1 MDVGDAPAWLAV
13 TLTMLDVDG
22 LLTAG
27 CDLRVRDGDPQRG
40 EDARMIGRLKTVVLD
55 AADMHA
61 EAQFWAEVLGIA
73 VVQQDDDWT
82 TLEGPGVRLAV
93 QLAPD
98 HVPPQWPDPAHP
110 QQLHLDVQV
119 DDPDDAERQVLALG
133 ARRLPD
139 PPDAED
145 FRVFA
150 DPAGHPFCLVFDV

>member
-1 MDVGDAPAWLAV
+1 VRHDAPV
-13 TLTMLDVDG
+13 
-22 LLTAG
+22 
-27 CDLRVRDGDPQRG
+27 
-40 EDARMIGRLKTVVLD
+40 IGRLKTVVLD
-55 AADMHA
+55 AADMDR
-61 EAQFWAEVLGIA
+61 EARFWSEVLDVP
-73 VVQQDDDWT
+73 VVSRDDDWT
-82 TLEGPGVRLAV
+82 TLEGRGVRLAV

-119 DDPDDAERQVLALG
+119 EDADDAERRVLALG

-139 PPDAED
+139 PEGAED

>member
-1 MDVGDAPAWLAV
+1 
-13 TLTMLDVDG
+13 
-22 LLTAG
+22 
-27 CDLRVRDGDPQRG
+27 
-40 EDARMIGRLKTVVLD
+40 MIGRLKTVVLD

-61 EAQFWAEVLGIA
+61 EARFWAQVLDIP
-73 VVQQDDDWT
+73 VVQEEDDWT
-82 TLEGPGVRLAV
+82 TLEGRGVRLAV

-119 DDPDDAERQVLALG
+119 DDPDDAEQQVLALG

-139 PPDAED
+139 PADAED

-150 DPAGHPFCLVFDV
+150 DPAGHPFCLVFEV